1 MASVLAREVLTAF
14 YPTPRGARP
23 VELMLQ
29 QTPLQKTRGLDLGF
43 ANGRDTPEV
52 LVSSFHFGTTAAVVA
67 AASASAST
75 AAATATLLL
84 LLPLLLLLLRLLLGH
99 VFDVFAKLQN

>member
-1 MASVLAREVLTAF
+1 M
-14 YPTPRGARP
+14 
-23 VELMLQ
+23 
-29 QTPLQKTRGLDLGF
+29 TPLQKTRGLDLGF

>member
-1 MASVLAREVLTAF
+1 M
-14 YPTPRGARP
+14 
-23 VELMLQ
+23 
-29 QTPLQKTRGLDLGF
+29 TPLQKTRGLDLGF

-67 AASASAST
+67 AASASASAST